1 MPAAMTNKPG
11 MTDLYLTKSGIERLQ
26 AELKKLKEVDRK
38 EVIAK
43 IKEAR
48 AYGDLSEN
56 AEYHAARERQAVV
69 EGRIEEIEAVL
80 KKAKII
86 THKIDTTMVEIGSKV
101 RVKVINANDSRKEA
115 ATEAFEMTI
124 VGSTESDPLQGL
136 ISAESPLGAAIL
148 GSKKG
153 DKVEVPVPEDGL
165 MIYEILAIE

>member
-1 MPAAMTNKPG
+1 MSSKPG
-11 MTDLYLTKSGIERLQ
+11 MTDLYLTKEGIDKLR
-26 AELKKLKEVDRK
+26 AELKTLKEVDRK

-80 KKAKII
+80 KKAKLI
-86 THKIDTTMVEIGSKV
+86 THKLDAGVVEIGSKV
-101 RVKVINANDSRKEA
+101 SVRVVNVNDSRHDA
-115 ATEAFEMTI
+115 PGEAFDMTI
-124 VGSTESDPLQGL
+124 VGSTESDPMNGL

-153 DKVEVPVPEDGL
+153 EKVEVPVPDDGL

>member
-1 MPAAMTNKPG
+1 MASKAG
-11 MTDLYLTKSGIERLQ
+11 MTDLYLTKDGIERLKD
-26 AELKKLKEVDRK
+26 ELKHLRDVDRK

-80 KKAKII
+80 KKAKVIN
-86 THKIDTTMVEIGSKV
+86 HKLDKNQVEIGSKV
-101 RVKVINANDSRKEA
+101 SVRVVNVNDSRSGAEGE
-115 ATEAFEMTI
+115 TFDMTI
-124 VGSTESDPLQGL
+124 VGSTESDPMKGL
-136 ISAESPLGAAIL
+136 ISAESPLGASIL

-153 DKVEVPVPEDGL
+153 DKVEVPVPDDGL